1 MNNQDI
7 NTEFSAFLTD
17 FNKKN
22 PSKRL
27 SDLAAKR
34 QIDLDK
40 LNDSTL
46 RNPEADSRAM
56 GIWRD
61 AQRDLRKLN
70 NPMSN
75 TLWYLA
81 YKYFHDELDGITD
94 DAEKKEAISDLC
106 GLPENRIDAENELK
120 EIIKE
125 KICEKEVTIN
135 GNTWSL
141 FTEED
146 AENKTPDELC
156 AELDKRMKE
165 MSVIFDEDAED
176 RNTYNEI
183 QKNHTFEDF
192 FRALAAFLNM
202 KVGEILKSGKMNTF
216 NFSYNDKD
224 TCVIGKHHSG
234 LEVITITPDIS
245 DEDDTGPTDDL
256 ICDIDVAGLGLPKYH
271 PSYEDTKDMME
282 VLSYINRH
290 RTYSPGDDG
299 QYTIPGVKGSEV
311 PAIVYDAVQDWQ
323 ATASAC
329 KTVAMAWTD
338 AHELIG
344 DSKMNEFKSD
354 VNQTKFY
361 RDRANVKDPSYDM
374 DEYYKNQE
382 AEREARSELVEPKI
396 DDKGNYNDDDISHV
410 FKQLQITLGG
420 KTADGDIFT
429 DDELDSIA
437 DVDDGEPDEEP
448 DDRV

>member
-7 NTEFSAFLTD
+7 NTEFSAFIKD
-17 FNKKN
+17 FSKKN

-40 LNDSTL
+40 LNASTL
-46 RNPEADSRAM
+46 HNPDADYRAM
-56 GIWRD
+56 GIWKQ
-61 AQRDLRKLN
+61 AQKDLSNLN
-70 NPMSN
+70 SPMSS
-75 TLWYLA
+75 TLWNLA
-81 YKYFHDELDGITD
+81 YKYFHDEIDGITD
-94 DAEKKEAISDLC
+94 ETEKKEAISDLC

-120 EIIKE
+120 EIIKAR
-125 KICEKEVTIN
+125 ICETTVTIN

-156 AELDKRMKE
+156 AELDNRMKE
-165 MSVIFDEDAED
+165 MDSIFDEDAED
-176 RNTYNEI
+176 RYTYDDI

-202 KVGEILKSGKMNTF
+202 KVGEILKTGKMNTF
-216 NFSYNDKD
+216 NFSYNDTE
-224 TCVIGKHHSG
+224 TCVIGRHHSG

-245 DEDDTGPTDDL
+245 DEDDTGTIDDL
-256 ICDIDVAGLGLPKYH
+256 ICDIDVAGLGLPEYH

-290 RTYSPGDDG
+290 REYSPGDDG

-311 PAIVYDAVQDWQ
+311 PAIVYDAIQDWQ

-329 KTVAMAWTD
+329 KQVAKAWTD

-344 DSKMNEFKSD
+344 DAKMNDFKSD
-354 VNQTKFY
+354 VYSTKYY
-361 RDRANVKDPSYDM
+361 RDRASVKDPSYDM
-374 DEYYKNQE
+374 GEYYKE
-382 AEREARSELVEPKI
+382 RAAEREEMAELVKPKI
-396 DDKGNYNDDDISHV
+396 DDNGNYDDDDLSHV
-410 FKQLQITLGG
+410 FKQIQIKLDG
-420 KTADGDIFT
+420 KTDDGQIFT
-429 DDELDSIA
+429 DDELAAIA